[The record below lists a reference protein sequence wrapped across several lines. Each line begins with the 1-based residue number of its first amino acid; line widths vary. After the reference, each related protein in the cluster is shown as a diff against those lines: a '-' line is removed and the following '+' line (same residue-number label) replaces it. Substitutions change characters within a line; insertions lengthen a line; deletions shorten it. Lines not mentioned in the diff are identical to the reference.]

1 VLRYGCRPL
10 VPRCGSPLGL
20 SVSRAEQRLAS
31 TYSSGMRTMPVSLPI
46 ACSLSSAELSAQRE
60 ALLPG
65 LAAHAV
71 ARSTLPRGMR
81 FRFSATAERM
91 RQIEAVVRREQEC
104 CPFLEF
110 RVGLALGTSSLTL
123 DVTGPEGTDRM
134 LALLLEQPAAA

>member
-1 VLRYGCRPL
+1 M
-10 VPRCGSPLGL
+10 
-20 SVSRAEQRLAS
+20 S
-31 TYSSGMRTMPVSLPI
+31 TTLPI
-46 ACSLSSAELSAQRE
+46 ACTLSPSELLAQRE

-71 ARSTLPRGMR
+71 QQSALPRGMR

-91 RQIEAVVRREQEC
+91 RQIDAVVRREREC

-110 RVGLALGTSSLTL
+110 RVGLALGGSSLTL

-134 LALLLEQPAAA
+134 LALLLKPRAAA